1 MVAPGEVTGEVDG
14 REEVGLRRD
23 VPVSGPG
30 PDAGQ
35 RLGSDQQG
43 GGHVGDTVG
52 VEHYS
57 VAGPILQFLNALDF
71 VRGGCPPCRP

>member
-52 VEHYS
+52 VEHHP
-57 VAGPILQFLNALDF
+57 VAGSILQSLD
-71 VRGGCPPCRP
+71 VLDLLP